1 MITSTTNQKVKR
13 IVQLNKRA
21 ASRNKEDVFVT
32 EGIKMFL
39 ETPEEDLEEVYL
51 SENFFSLLEGAKERE
66 RSIREKLG
74 ACGYEMVARRVFE
87 KMSDTQSPHGLLC
100 VVRQR
105 H

>member
-51 SENFFSLLEGAKERE
+51 SENFFSLSFGKFFLFIGRGKRAGK
-66 RSIREKLG
+66 ICPGKDG
-74 ACGYEMVARRVFE
+74 
-87 KMSDTQSPHGLLC
+87 GLWL
-100 VVRQR
+100 
-105 H
+105 

>member
-1 MITSTTNQKVKR
+1 MKR

-51 SENFFSLLEGAKERE
+51 SENFFSLL
-66 RSIREKLG
+66 
-74 ACGYEMVARRVFE
+74 
-87 KMSDTQSPHGLLC
+87 
-100 VVRQR
+100 
-105 H
+105 